1 MKDILSEIIAHKQ
14 TEIELQKQTVSP
26 EQLQEQ
32 AGIIIRENAAHHRS
46 MKQAL
51 AASSTGIISEFKR
64 RSPSKG
70 WINEA
75 AQAEEIPASYEA
87 AGAAALSILTD
98 EKFFGGTL
106 RDIRTAR
113 PLVRIPILRKD
124 FIIDEYQLLQACI
137 VGADAVLLIAACLS
151 PEQCS
156 TLTAQA
162 HELGLEVLLEIH
174 SPSELSYINKEVD
187 MVGVYVDINSP
198 KDQNPELWANY
209 MQVLNTYKQSK
220 HYIAYTRFDNSPEK
234 PVNEGSY
241 LRSLP
246 DSLDIVALCN
256 PGNISD
262 NDREDILLLREK
274 STRVI
279 YLVDYAAQAA
289 TFTDAAA
296 LGTWLDKAVTAAT
309 ELNLDGFAFTGVR
322 LYSGTDAEMAARK
335 EAAQL
340 IVSKLS
346 AATGGGKLLVFEGN
360 PGFIESADL
369 EKLNYIVLNTADLTN
384 VSELNLLIAGLP
396 DSNVLPREKVLLSA
410 RIGDQIVDE
419 KNEKQ
424 SVVPLMTDCV
434 AAMGPLGGLAIH
446 NIGSD
451 YYSANMN
458 YETTR
463 TAIQQMNPSK

>member
-32 AGIIIRENAAHHRS
+32 AGIIIRENAAHRRS

-113 PLVRIPILRKD
+113 PLVHIPILRKD

-137 VGADAVLLIAACLS
+137 VGADAVLLIASCLS

-187 MVGVYVDINSP
+187 MVGVNNRNLGSFVTDVENSFRIARQLLEATHGP
-198 KDQNPELWANY
+198 ASPLLVSESGISDPE
-209 MQVLNTYKQSK
+209 T
-220 HYIAYTRFDNSPEK
+220 ICR
-234 PVNEGSY
+234 
-241 LRSLP
+241 LRAAGFRGFLIGETFMKTATP
-246 DSLDIVALCN
+246 GETLKKFIQDSLLI
-256 PGNISD
+256 D
-262 NDREDILLLREK
+262 N
-274 STRVI
+274 
-279 YLVDYAAQAA
+279 
-289 TFTDAAA
+289 
-296 LGTWLDKAVTAAT
+296 
-309 ELNLDGFAFTGVR
+309 
-322 LYSGTDAEMAARK
+322 
-335 EAAQL
+335 
-340 IVSKLS
+340 
-346 AATGGGKLLVFEGN
+346 
-360 PGFIESADL
+360 
-369 EKLNYIVLNTADLTN
+369 
-384 VSELNLLIAGLP
+384 
-396 DSNVLPREKVLLSA
+396 
-410 RIGDQIVDE
+410 
-419 KNEKQ
+419 
-424 SVVPLMTDCV
+424 
-434 AAMGPLGGLAIH
+434 
-446 NIGSD
+446 
-451 YYSANMN
+451 
-458 YETTR
+458 
-463 TAIQQMNPSK
+463 

>member
-106 RDIRTAR
+106 LDIRTAR

-137 VGADAVLLIAACLS
+137 VGADAVLLIASCLS

-187 MVGVYVDINSP
+187 MVGVNNRNLGSFVTDVENSFRIARQLREATHGP
-198 KDQNPELWANY
+198 ASPLLVSESGISDPETICRLRAAGFRGFLIGETFMKTANPGETLKEFI
-209 MQVLNTYKQSK
+209 Q
-220 HYIAYTRFDNSPEK
+220 
-234 PVNEGSY
+234 
-241 LRSLP
+241 
-246 DSLDIVALCN
+246 DSLLI
-256 PGNISD
+256 D
-262 NDREDILLLREK
+262 N
-274 STRVI
+274 
-279 YLVDYAAQAA
+279 
-289 TFTDAAA
+289 
-296 LGTWLDKAVTAAT
+296 
-309 ELNLDGFAFTGVR
+309 
-322 LYSGTDAEMAARK
+322 
-335 EAAQL
+335 
-340 IVSKLS
+340 
-346 AATGGGKLLVFEGN
+346 
-360 PGFIESADL
+360 
-369 EKLNYIVLNTADLTN
+369 
-384 VSELNLLIAGLP
+384 
-396 DSNVLPREKVLLSA
+396 
-410 RIGDQIVDE
+410 
-419 KNEKQ
+419 
-424 SVVPLMTDCV
+424 
-434 AAMGPLGGLAIH
+434 
-446 NIGSD
+446 
-451 YYSANMN
+451 
-458 YETTR
+458 
-463 TAIQQMNPSK
+463 

>member
-32 AGIIIRENAAHHRS
+32 AGVIIRENAAHRRS

-156 TLTAQA
+156 TLAAQA

-187 MVGVYVDINSP
+187 MVGVNNRNLGSFVTDVENSFRIARQLREATHGP
-198 KDQNPELWANY
+198 ASPLLVAESGISAPETICRLRAAGFRGFLIGETFMKTANPGETLKEFI
-209 MQVLNTYKQSK
+209 Q
-220 HYIAYTRFDNSPEK
+220 
-234 PVNEGSY
+234 
-241 LRSLP
+241 
-246 DSLDIVALCN
+246 DSLLI
-256 PGNISD
+256 D
-262 NDREDILLLREK
+262 N
-274 STRVI
+274 
-279 YLVDYAAQAA
+279 
-289 TFTDAAA
+289 
-296 LGTWLDKAVTAAT
+296 
-309 ELNLDGFAFTGVR
+309 
-322 LYSGTDAEMAARK
+322 
-335 EAAQL
+335 
-340 IVSKLS
+340 
-346 AATGGGKLLVFEGN
+346 
-360 PGFIESADL
+360 
-369 EKLNYIVLNTADLTN
+369 
-384 VSELNLLIAGLP
+384 
-396 DSNVLPREKVLLSA
+396 
-410 RIGDQIVDE
+410 
-419 KNEKQ
+419 
-424 SVVPLMTDCV
+424 
-434 AAMGPLGGLAIH
+434 
-446 NIGSD
+446 
-451 YYSANMN
+451 
-458 YETTR
+458 
-463 TAIQQMNPSK
+463 

>member
-106 RDIRTAR
+106 LDIRTAR

-187 MVGVYVDINSP
+187 MVGVNNRNLGSFVTDVENSFRIARQLRESTHGP
-198 KDQNPELWANY
+198 ASPLLVSESGISDPETICRLRAAGFRGFLIGETFMKTANPGETLKEFI
-209 MQVLNTYKQSK
+209 Q
-220 HYIAYTRFDNSPEK
+220 
-234 PVNEGSY
+234 
-241 LRSLP
+241 
-246 DSLDIVALCN
+246 DSLLI
-256 PGNISD
+256 D
-262 NDREDILLLREK
+262 N
-274 STRVI
+274 
-279 YLVDYAAQAA
+279 
-289 TFTDAAA
+289 
-296 LGTWLDKAVTAAT
+296 
-309 ELNLDGFAFTGVR
+309 
-322 LYSGTDAEMAARK
+322 
-335 EAAQL
+335 
-340 IVSKLS
+340 
-346 AATGGGKLLVFEGN
+346 
-360 PGFIESADL
+360 
-369 EKLNYIVLNTADLTN
+369 
-384 VSELNLLIAGLP
+384 
-396 DSNVLPREKVLLSA
+396 
-410 RIGDQIVDE
+410 
-419 KNEKQ
+419 
-424 SVVPLMTDCV
+424 
-434 AAMGPLGGLAIH
+434 
-446 NIGSD
+446 
-451 YYSANMN
+451 
-458 YETTR
+458 
-463 TAIQQMNPSK
+463 

>member
-14 TEIELQKQTVSP
+14 TEIELQKQTVSL

-32 AGIIIRENAAHHRS
+32 AGIIIRENAAHRRS

-75 AQAEEIPASYEA
+75 ARAEEIPAAYEA

-187 MVGVYVDINSP
+187 MVGVNNRNLGSFVTDVENSFRIARQLRESTHGP
-198 KDQNPELWANY
+198 ASPLLVSESGISDPETICRLRAAGFRGFLIGETFMKTANPGETLKEFI
-209 MQVLNTYKQSK
+209 Q
-220 HYIAYTRFDNSPEK
+220 
-234 PVNEGSY
+234 
-241 LRSLP
+241 
-246 DSLDIVALCN
+246 DSLLI
-256 PGNISD
+256 D
-262 NDREDILLLREK
+262 N
-274 STRVI
+274 
-279 YLVDYAAQAA
+279 
-289 TFTDAAA
+289 
-296 LGTWLDKAVTAAT
+296 
-309 ELNLDGFAFTGVR
+309 
-322 LYSGTDAEMAARK
+322 
-335 EAAQL
+335 
-340 IVSKLS
+340 
-346 AATGGGKLLVFEGN
+346 
-360 PGFIESADL
+360 
-369 EKLNYIVLNTADLTN
+369 
-384 VSELNLLIAGLP
+384 
-396 DSNVLPREKVLLSA
+396 
-410 RIGDQIVDE
+410 
-419 KNEKQ
+419 
-424 SVVPLMTDCV
+424 
-434 AAMGPLGGLAIH
+434 
-446 NIGSD
+446 
-451 YYSANMN
+451 
-458 YETTR
+458 
-463 TAIQQMNPSK
+463 